1 MFNAV
6 YLIKYAELS
15 EEQKNAYVAK
25 AAELCAAISP
35 VNLVSP
41 MLPGSVPAH
50 DLYVEVAFKDQ
61 AEFEAAKASDAW
73 KELAAIADDTAQ
85 TATYEYVAYG
95 EALNEF
101 ESDRATIC
109 HRLLIFSLNDGADP
123 ALVEKMERTIVKFPD
138 YVPQIANAR
147 FAKIIETKGTNNWDY
162 AFDVEYEKIE
172 DYFGWYLGTPYHW
185 SYIDRFFEPTASDFI
200 IEPHL
205 CSVYCAQPESLL
217 AKLR

>member
-109 HRLLIFSLNDGADP
+109 HRLLIFSLNDGADH
-123 ALVEKMERTIVKFPD
+123 RQ
-138 YVPQIANAR
+138 VPGLRA
-147 FAKIIETKGTNNWDY
+147 
-162 AFDVEYEKIE
+162 E
-172 DYFGWYLGTPYHW
+172 DRQRPLCQDHRDQGHQQLG
-185 SYIDRFFEPTASDFI
+185 
-200 IEPHL
+200 
-205 CSVYCAQPESLL
+205 
-217 AKLR
+217 LRL